1 MVNDITESEP
11 KWVKVD
17 ALALEAAAQQT
28 PVSSSEVRRS
38 KGGNRKVV
46 DGTIYVGLE

>member
-11 KWVKVD
+11 KWVKVE

-28 PVSSSEVRRS
+28 PVSSSEVRS